1 MRLNYWSFLMVDRI
15 LEFLR
20 NRYFIGS
27 VVAIVLGLIINSFVS
42 YSNERANE
50 VEFKKFQE
58 VNEALALDQELA
70 PNLDELDVDFDSLG
84 YEVITKTI
92 LAKKSIDEKDFENA
106 LALFAEVYE
115 KVRSSNIP
123 MNSKEVLLDQYS
135 ENIVKLH
142 MELGAF
148 ENGDLFIKENM
159 INNSRFH
166 DVAGDFYKY
175 FGKDEE
181 ANKQYDMAL
190 NFDMDQPQ
198 KNLINLKRPI
208 K

>member
-1 MRLNYWSFLMVDRI
+1 MVDRI

-27 VVAIVLGLIINSFVS
+27 VVAIVLGLIINSFIS

-50 VEFKKFQE
+50 VEFTKFQE
-58 VNEALALDQELA
+58 VNEALALDQELV

-84 YEVITKTI
+84 YELITKTI

-106 LALFAEVYE
+106 LTLFAEVYG
-115 KVRSSNIP
+115 KVKSSNIP
-123 MNSKEVLLDQYS
+123 KNSKEVLLDQYS
-135 ENIVKLH
+135 ENIVKLY
-142 MELGAF
+142 MELDGY

-190 NFDMDQPQ
+190 NFDMDQSQ

>member
-1 MRLNYWSFLMVDRI
+1 MVDRI

-27 VVAIVLGLIINSFVS
+27 VVAIVLGLIINSFIS

-50 VEFKKFQE
+50 VEFTKFQE
-58 VNEALALDQELA
+58 VNEALALDQELV

-84 YEVITKTI
+84 YELITKTI

-106 LALFAEVYE
+106 LTLFAEVYG
-115 KVRSSNIP
+115 KVKSSNIP
-123 MNSKEVLLDQYS
+123 KNSKEVLLDQYS
-135 ENIVKLH
+135 ENIVKLY
-142 MELGAF
+142 MELDGY

-181 ANKQYDMAL
+181 ADKQYDMAL

>member
-1 MRLNYWSFLMVDRI
+1 MVDRI

-106 LALFAEVYE
+106 LALFVEVYE

-159 INNSRFH
+159 IHNSRFH

-175 FGKDEE
+175 FGKNEE

>member
-1 MRLNYWSFLMVDRI
+1 MKLNYWSFLMVDRI

-27 VVAIVLGLIINSFVS
+27 VVAIVLGLIINSFIS

-50 VEFKKFQE
+50 VEFTKFQE
-58 VNEALALDQELA
+58 VNEALALDQELV

-84 YEVITKTI
+84 YELITKTI

-106 LALFAEVYE
+106 LTLFAEVYG
-115 KVRSSNIP
+115 KVKSSNIP
-123 MNSKEVLLDQYS
+123 KNSKEVLLDQYS
-135 ENIVKLH
+135 ENIVKLY
-142 MELGAF
+142 MELDGY

-190 NFDMDQPQ
+190 NFDMDQSQ

>member
-1 MRLNYWSFLMVDRI
+1 MVDRI

-27 VVAIVLGLIINSFVS
+27 VVAIVLGLIINSFIS

-50 VEFKKFQE
+50 VEFTKFQE
-58 VNEALALDQELA
+58 VNEALALDQELV

-84 YEVITKTI
+84 YELITKTI

-106 LALFAEVYE
+106 LTLFAEVYG
-115 KVRSSNIP
+115 KVKSSNIP
-123 MNSKEVLLDQYS
+123 KNSKEVLLDQYS

-159 INNSRFH
+159 IRNSRFH

-175 FGKDEE
+175 FGKNEE

-190 NFDMDQPQ
+190 NFDMDQSQ

>member
-1 MRLNYWSFLMVDRI
+1 MVDRI

-27 VVAIVLGLIINSFVS
+27 VVAIVLGLIINSFIS

-50 VEFKKFQE
+50 VEFTKFQE
-58 VNEALALDQELA
+58 VNKALALDQELV

-84 YEVITKTI
+84 YELITKTI

-106 LALFAEVYE
+106 LTLFAEVYG
-115 KVRSSNIP
+115 KVKSSNIP
-123 MNSKEVLLDQYS
+123 KNSKEVLLDQYS
-135 ENIVKLH
+135 ENIVKLY
-142 MELGAF
+142 MELDGY

-181 ANKQYDMAL
+181 ADKQYDMAL

>member
-1 MRLNYWSFLMVDRI
+1 MVDRI

-175 FGKDEE
+175 FGKNEE

>member
-1 MRLNYWSFLMVDRI
+1 MVDRI

-27 VVAIVLGLIINSFVS
+27 VVAIVLGLIINSFIS

-58 VNEALALDQELA
+58 VNEALALDQELV

-84 YEVITKTI
+84 YELITKTI

-106 LALFAEVYE
+106 LTLFAEVYG
-115 KVRSSNIP
+115 KVKSSNIP
-123 MNSKEVLLDQYS
+123 KNSKEVLLDQYS
-135 ENIVKLH
+135 ENIVKLY
-142 MELGAF
+142 MELDGY

-190 NFDMDQPQ
+190 NFDMDQSQ

>member
-1 MRLNYWSFLMVDRI
+1 MVDRI

-20 NRYFIGS
+20 NRYFIGL

-106 LALFAEVYE
+106 LALFVEVYE

>member
-1 MRLNYWSFLMVDRI
+1 MVDRI

-27 VVAIVLGLIINSFVS
+27 VVAIVLGLIINSFIS

-50 VEFKKFQE
+50 VEFTKFQE

-106 LALFAEVYE
+106 LALFVEVYE

-142 MELGAF
+142 MELGVF

-159 INNSRFH
+159 IRNSRFH

-175 FGKDEE
+175 FGKNEE

>member
-1 MRLNYWSFLMVDRI
+1 MVDRI

-106 LALFAEVYE
+106 LALFVEVYK

-123 MNSKEVLLDQYS
+123 KNSKEVLLDQYS

-175 FGKDEE
+175 FGKNEE

>member
-1 MRLNYWSFLMVDRI
+1 MVDRI

-27 VVAIVLGLIINSFVS
+27 VVAIVLGLIINSFIS

-50 VEFKKFQE
+50 VEFTKFQE
-58 VNEALALDQELA
+58 VNEALALDQELV

-84 YEVITKTI
+84 YELITKTI

-106 LALFAEVYE
+106 LTLFAEVYG
-115 KVRSSNIP
+115 KVKSSNIP
-123 MNSKEVLLDQYS
+123 KNSKEVLLDQYS
-135 ENIVKLH
+135 ENIVKLY
-142 MELGAF
+142 MELDGY

>member
-1 MRLNYWSFLMVDRI
+1 MVDRI

-27 VVAIVLGLIINSFVS
+27 VVAIVLGLIINSFIS

-50 VEFKKFQE
+50 VEFTKFQE
-58 VNEALALDQELA
+58 VNEALALDQELV

-84 YEVITKTI
+84 YELITKTI

-106 LALFAEVYE
+106 LTLFAEVYG
-115 KVRSSNIP
+115 KVKSSNIP
-123 MNSKEVLLDQYS
+123 KNSKEVLLDQYS
-135 ENIVKLH
+135 ENIVKLY
-142 MELGAF
+142 MELDGY

-181 ANKQYDMAL
+181 ADKQYDMAL
-190 NFDMDQPQ
+190 NFDMDQSQ

>member
-1 MRLNYWSFLMVDRI
+1 MVDRI

-27 VVAIVLGLIINSFVS
+27 VVAIVLGLIINSFTS

-50 VEFKKFQE
+50 VEFTKFQE
-58 VNEALALDQELA
+58 VNEALALDQELV

-84 YEVITKTI
+84 YELITKTI

-106 LALFAEVYE
+106 LTLFAEVYG
-115 KVRSSNIP
+115 KVKSSNIP
-123 MNSKEVLLDQYS
+123 KNSKEVLLDQYS
-135 ENIVKLH
+135 ENIVKLY
-142 MELGAF
+142 MELDGY

-190 NFDMDQPQ
+190 NFDMDQSQ

>member
-1 MRLNYWSFLMVDRI
+1 MVDRI

>member
-1 MRLNYWSFLMVDRI
+1 MVDRI

-106 LALFAEVYE
+106 LTLFAEVYG
-115 KVRSSNIP
+115 KVKSSNIP
-123 MNSKEVLLDQYS
+123 KNSKEVLLDQYS
-135 ENIVKLH
+135 ENIVKLY
-142 MELGAF
+142 MELDGY

-190 NFDMDQPQ
+190 NFDMDQSQ

>member
-1 MRLNYWSFLMVDRI
+1 MVDRI

-20 NRYFIGS
+20 NRYFIGL

-159 INNSRFH
+159 IHNSRFH

-175 FGKDEE
+175 FGKNEE

>member
-1 MRLNYWSFLMVDRI
+1 MVDRI

-106 LALFAEVYE
+106 LALFVEVYE

-123 MNSKEVLLDQYS
+123 KNSKEVLLDQYS

-175 FGKDEE
+175 FGKNEE

>member
-106 LALFAEVYE
+106 LALFVEVYE

-123 MNSKEVLLDQYS
+123 KNSKEVLLDQYS

>member
-1 MRLNYWSFLMVDRI
+1 MVDRI

-106 LALFAEVYE
+106 LALFVEVYE

-123 MNSKEVLLDQYS
+123 KNSKEVLLDQYS

>member
-1 MRLNYWSFLMVDRI
+1 MVDRI

-106 LALFAEVYE
+106 LALFVEVYK

-123 MNSKEVLLDQYS
+123 KNSKEVLLDQYS

>member
-1 MRLNYWSFLMVDRI
+1 MVDRI

-106 LALFAEVYE
+106 LALFVEVYE

-123 MNSKEVLLDQYS
+123 KNSKEVVLDQYS

-159 INNSRFH
+159 INNARFH